1 VFAHLIV
8 MAREPVAGQ
17 VKTRLAGEL
26 GPEGA
31 ARLQAALALDLCERL
46 SGRFELTVAADPDP
60 GSAFFQDLAQR
71 TGAKLV
77 PQGPGDLGA
86 RMARA
91 LEARLR
97 AGDAAALLIGTDL
110 PALPEGHLAAAAAEL
125 TRHALVLGPAAD
137 GGYYAVGA
145 SRAALLRWDTVV
157 GRIFTDIRWGG
168 PTVLHDTLVQAGSSG
183 ASLDLALG
191 PAWYDVDEARDLAP
205 LIRHVAS
212 GNPPD
217 LPRTRAL
224 LLEWERL

>member
-1 VFAHLIV
+1 MACHLIV
-8 MAREPVAGQ
+8 MAREPVPGQ
-17 VKTRLAGEL
+17 VKTRLAAAL
-26 GPEGA
+26 GAAGA
-31 ARLQAALALDLCERL
+31 ARFQAALALDLCERL
-46 SGRFELTVAADPDP
+46 AGRFELTVAADPDP
-60 GSAFFQDLAQR
+60 GSAFFQDLALR

-97 AGDAAALLIGTDL
+97 AGDGAALLIGTDL
-110 PALPEGHLAAAAAEL
+110 PALPEAHLAAAARLL

-145 SRAALLRWDTVV
+145 ARSALARWGDVCARLFS
-157 GRIFTDIRWGG
+157 GIAWGG
-168 PTVLHDTLVQAGSSG
+168 PSVLHDSLVRAAG
-183 ASLDLALG
+183 ADAPLDVALG

-205 LIRHVAS
+205 LVRHLAS
-212 GNPPD
+212 GAAPD

-224 LLEWERL
+224 LAAKGRL

>member
-1 VFAHLIV
+1 VPAHLIV
-8 MAREPVAGQ
+8 MAREPVPGQ
-17 VKTRLAGEL
+17 AKTRLAGAL
-26 GPEGA
+26 GSEGA

-60 GSAFFQDLAQR
+60 GSAFFQEIAQR

-86 RMARA
+86 RMARL
-91 LEARLR
+91 LEMCLR
-97 AGDAAALLIGTDL
+97 AGDPAALLIGTDL
-110 PALPEGHLAAAAAEL
+110 PALPEGHLIAAAAEL

-145 SRAALLRWDTVV
+145 ARSALLRWDTVCE
-157 GRIFTDIRWGG
+157 RMFTGIRWGG
-168 PTVLHDTLVQAGSSG
+168 PSVLHDTLVRAED
-183 ASLDLALG
+183 LDLALG

-212 GNPPD
+212 GAAPD
-217 LPRTRAL
+217 LPRTRAVL
-224 LLEWERL
+224 AELGQL

>member
-1 VFAHLIV
+1 VPAHLIV
-8 MAREPVAGQ
+8 MAREPVPGQ

-31 ARLQAALALDLCERL
+31 ARLQGALALDLCERL
-46 SGRFELTVAADPDP
+46 ARRFEMTVAADPDP
-60 GSAFFQDLAQR
+60 GSAFFQDIAQR

-77 PQGPGDLGA
+77 PQCPGDLGA

-110 PALPEGHLAAAAAEL
+110 PALPGGHLTAAAAEL

-145 SRAALLRWDTVV
+145 ARSALLRWDAVCA
-157 GRIFTDIRWGG
+157 RMFTGIRWGG
-168 PTVLHDTLVQAGSSG
+168 PSVLHDTLVRAED
-183 ASLDLALG
+183 LDLALG
-191 PAWYDVDEARDLAP
+191 PAWYDLDEARDLKP
-205 LIRHVAS
+205 LLRHLAS
-212 GNPPD
+212 GAAPD

-224 LLEWERL
+224 LLELGRL

>member
-1 VFAHLIV
+1 MPAHLIV
-8 MAREPVAGQ
+8 MAREPVPGQ
-17 VKTRLAGEL
+17 AKTRLAGAL
-26 GPEGA
+26 GPDGA

-46 SGRFELTVAADPDP
+46 SGRFEMTVAADPDP
-60 GSAFFQDLAQR
+60 GSAFFQEVAQR

-86 RMARA
+86 RMARL
-91 LEARLR
+91 LEMCLR
-97 AGDAAALLIGTDL
+97 AGDPAALVIGTDL
-110 PALPEGHLAAAAAEL
+110 PALPEGHLIAAAAEL

-145 SRAALLRWDTVV
+145 ARSALLRWDTVCA
-157 GRIFTDIRWGG
+157 RMFTGIAWGG
-168 PTVLHDTLVQAGSSG
+168 PSVLHDTLVRADGSG
-183 ASLDLALG
+183 TPLDLALG

-217 LPRTRAL
+217 LPRTRVVL
-224 LLEWERL
+224 TELGQL